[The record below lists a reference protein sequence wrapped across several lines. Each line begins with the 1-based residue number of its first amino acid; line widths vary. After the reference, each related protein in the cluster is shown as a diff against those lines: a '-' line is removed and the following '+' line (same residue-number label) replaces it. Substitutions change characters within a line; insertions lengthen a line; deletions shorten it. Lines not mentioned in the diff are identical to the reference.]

1 MRRLM
6 VLSVLTLAAAPAV
19 FAQSYHNGRIR
30 YVEEGVSIQR
40 ATETGS
46 EEATANLPFLPGDRV
61 WTDGGGR
68 AEFQF
73 AAGSLLRL
81 DAGSKLDYVAQEDAR
96 DERVV
101 LRLWSG
107 ALFLHVRDRRDGT
120 FEVETPGGI
129 VSAGNRGS
137 VRIDV
142 ESGETRVSVFEGEAS
157 LDAGENVRVRAGER
171 VYARRNEITDG
182 PSAFDRGEGD
192 EFADW
197 DNSRQEQTAYAANR
211 EEPLPDDVA
220 PYADELDHHGAWYY
234 EQEVGHVWRPYVS
247 AGWQPYSDGRWVWTL
262 YGWTWVPY
270 ESWGWATSHYG
281 RWGFTSALGW
291 YWIPGATWGPAWVS
305 WAVGGDYVGWCPLGY
320 RDRPVLVYDRL
331 GRGTHGGYGVG
342 RGTTVA
348 QTPWTYL
355 RRGDMGARDL
365 SRRRVQLDGRSIQQV
380 RMVESAHG
388 RLTRDFAVTET
399 PISVARA
406 VPRNGSTRPGMSDT
420 VPEMRS
426 DPMTTIPVA
435 RRRGRSIDD
444 GQRGSVTES
453 GSTAAGPAGT
463 ARYGGTARAV
473 HPTDVRSGQRR
484 PDAPDAGTA
493 GTSARR
499 GRTSEGVE
507 ARTPDRPVR
516 QRDGASQDD
525 REVLRP
531 MFRPLSRRPEGAAP
545 PEAARPRNEGEA
557 RPRSEAEPR
566 PRAESE
572 PRRGND
578 GEARRGG
585 DERRRGGEAR
595 PAGGSAREASPPRHE
610 APPPQRHE
618 APPPPRHEPQ
628 AQAQPRHEA
637 PPPPPPAAAARRPRR
652 GSEQ

>member
-1 MRRLM
+1 MGDRAMRRLM
-6 VLSVLTLAAAPAV
+6 VLSVLALAASPAA

-30 YVEEGVSIQR
+30 YVDEGVSIQR

-61 WTDGGGR
+61 WTDAGGR

-101 LRLWSG
+101 LHLWSG

-142 ESGETRVSVFEGEAS
+142 ESGETRVSVFEGEAG

-171 VYARRNEITDG
+171 VYARRGEITDG
-182 PSAFDRGEGD
+182 PSTFDRGEGD

-197 DNSRQEQTAYAANR
+197 DNGRQEQTAYAANR
-211 EEPLPDDVA
+211 PGPLPDDVA

-234 EQEVGHVWRPYVS
+234 ETEVGHVWRPYVS

-331 GRGTHGGYGVG
+331 GRGNRGGLGVA

-355 RRGDMGARDL
+355 RRGDIGARDL
-365 SRRRVQLDGRSIQQV
+365 SRRRVELDGRSIQQV

-388 RLTRDFAVTET
+388 RLTRDLAVTEA
-399 PISVARA
+399 PINMARA
-406 VPRNGSTRPGMSDT
+406 VPRNGSTRPGISDT

-426 DPMTTIPVA
+426 DPMTTIPVV

-444 GQRGSVTES
+444 GERGSLTES
-453 GSTAAGPAGT
+453 GSAAAGPAGT
-463 ARYGGTARAV
+463 ARYGATARTA
-473 HPTDVRSGQRR
+473 HPTDVRGGQRR
-484 PDAPDAGTA
+484 PDDTPDAGAPNTA
-493 GTSARR
+493 ARR
-499 GRTSEGVE
+499 GRAGEGVE
-507 ARTPDRPVR
+507 ARRPDRPLR
-516 QRDGASQDD
+516 ERDGASQAD

-531 MFRPLSRRPEGAAP
+531 MFRPLSRARPEGRDGAAP
-545 PEAARPRNEGEA
+545 PEAARPRSESEA
-557 RPRSEAEPR
+557 RPRSDGAPR
-566 PRAESE
+566 G
-572 PRRGND
+572 GND
-578 GEARRGG
+578 GEARRSG
-585 DERRRGGEAR
+585 DDGRRGGGEAR
-595 PAGGSAREASPPRHE
+595 PSGGGAREASPPRQS
-610 APPPQRHE
+610 A
-618 APPPPRHEPQ
+618 PPPRHEP
-628 AQAQPRHEA
+628 QAQPRHEA

-652 GSEQ
+652 GTDQ